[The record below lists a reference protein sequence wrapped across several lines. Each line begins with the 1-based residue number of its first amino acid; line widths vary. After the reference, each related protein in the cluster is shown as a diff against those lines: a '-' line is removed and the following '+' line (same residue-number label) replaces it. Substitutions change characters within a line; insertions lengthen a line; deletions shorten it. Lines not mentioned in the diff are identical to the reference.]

1 MTDADRDSTG
11 VALARASQEAAAAE
25 AEDAAARLASRADE
39 AGLVDVAY
47 AREDSPVG
55 PLFLA
60 ATARGLVRVAYAH
73 ERDDALVAELSGA
86 ISPRAL
92 ESPARLDP
100 VRRELDEYFEGRRRE
115 FEQPLDWRL
124 TAGFT
129 RSVLRATARI
139 GYGETSTYAELARRA
154 GSDRG
159 ARAAGNALNRNPLP
173 IVVPCHRVLRTGG
186 ALGGYAGGL
195 SVKEELLRL
204 EGAMPAVVGDGARA
218 Q

>member
-1 MTDADRDSTG
+1 MTDAGRDFMG
-11 VALARASQEAAAAE
+11 AALAFASREAAAAE
-25 AEDAAARLASRADE
+25 AEYAATRFASRADE

-47 AREDSPVG
+47 AREHSPVG

-60 ATARGLVRVAYAH
+60 ATARGLVRVAYAA
-73 ERDDALVAELSGA
+73 ESDDVLVAELSA
-86 ISPRAL
+86 AVSPRVL
-92 ESPARLDP
+92 ESSARLDP
-100 VRRELDEYFEGRRRE
+100 VRRELDEYFEGRRRQ

-124 TAGFT
+124 TTGFN

-139 GYGETSTYAELARRA
+139 GYGETSTYAELARRT
-154 GSDRG
+154 GSERG
-159 ARAAGNALNRNPLP
+159 TRAAGNALNRNPLA

-204 EGAMPAVVGDGARA
+204 EGAMPAVVGDGARPE
-218 Q
+218 